1 MKSISGGT
9 LLKRRSTRH
18 VSKITA
24 IASKFGNSAKIIV
37 PSSWL
42 RKRMIAFLHWE
53 YISKHPGGSKKQMSS
68 ESLLS
73 NIIPFAGSGLL
84 GYAMGFALKK
94 ILKWMLIIV
103 GFLTGMLFVVVQLL
117 QKYGYLSTV
126 NWDKL
131 GNDTSTQIQ
140 HMTANV
146 DVTNVHS
153 LFHTFGIPVSSGLG
167 LGLLAGF
174 VRTR

>member
-1 MKSISGGT
+1 
-9 LLKRRSTRH
+9 
-18 VSKITA
+18 
-24 IASKFGNSAKIIV
+24 
-37 PSSWL
+37 
-42 RKRMIAFLHWE
+42 
-53 YISKHPGGSKKQMSS
+53 MSN
-68 ESLLS
+68 EALLS

-94 ILKWMLIIV
+94 ILKWMLIVI
-103 GFLTGMLFVVVQLL
+103 GFLVGMFFVGVQLL
-117 QKYGYLSTV
+117 QKYGYVSMV

-131 GNDTSTQIQ
+131 GNDTSTQVQ
-140 HMTANV
+140 HWAANV

-153 LFHTFGIPVSSGLG
+153 LFHTLGIPVSGGLG

>member
-1 MKSISGGT
+1 
-9 LLKRRSTRH
+9 LKNIIRS
-18 VSKITA
+18 
-24 IASKFGNSAKIIV
+24 
-37 PSSWL
+37 
-42 RKRMIAFLHWE
+42 E
-53 YISKHPGGSKKQMSS
+53 KKLSS
-68 ESLLS
+68 EALLS

-94 ILKWMLIIV
+94 ILKWMLIVV
-103 GFLTGMLFVVVQLL
+103 GFLAGMFFVGVQLL
-117 QKYGYLSTV
+117 QKYGYVSTV

-140 HMTANV
+140 HWVANV
-146 DVTNVHS
+146 DVTKMHS
-153 LFHTFGIPVSSGLG
+153 IFHTLGIPVSGGLG